1 MALSKTLIASQ
12 AAYFLGLPGFS
23 NVETE
28 DSDAAVIINNIY
40 DWALDSILREHT
52 WNFALKRVE
61 LATEVATP
69 VWGYSKQATL
79 PSDFIREVRI
89 NKHRYPYKVENG
101 KLLSNLDTVAL
112 VYIYRETNPG
122 VYDPLFAEAFS
133 LKLALRAGI
142 ALNRDKNAML
152 NLENLY
158 TKALKKAKQVDAS
171 EGTPEN
177 IVDVGY
183 YDNTYEFNNTGF
195 GFIEGEDIN

>member
-40 DWALDSILREHT
+40 DWALDSLLREHV
-52 WNFALKRVE
+52 WNFALKRVQ
-61 LATEVATP
+61 LATEVAQP

-79 PSDFIREVRI
+79 PSDFIRELRI
-89 NKHRYPYKVENG
+89 NKHRSPYKLEGG
-101 KLLSNLDTVAL
+101 KLLSNLSSVSL
-112 VYIYRETNPG
+112 VYVSRETNPG
-122 VYDPLFAEAFS
+122 LYDPLFAEALS
-133 LKLALRAGI
+133 LKLALRAGV

-158 TKALKKAKQVDAS
+158 SRALKKAKQVDAQ

-183 YDNTYEFNNTGF
+183 YDNTDTFNLTGYD
-195 GFIEGEDIN
+195 FIEGE